1 MPTEQ
6 QNSGGLTV
14 TLIGPDESRRKAV
27 AAALADC
34 NVGAMR
40 EFTSYPTNLEE
51 LPEML
56 AKHYDVILVDLDSD
70 PEYALDVVEAIY
82 GSGAAMVMVYSEK
95 TDRELV
101 VSSMRAGAREFL
113 TLPIQADDLADALS
127 RVSVRSPAAQRGKWT
142 PRKLFVFVGTKGGC
156 GVTTLSSNFAIALA
170 QESGQK
176 TLLIDLGQPL
186 GDAAI
191 NLGIIA
197 QYSVNSALEHFSRL
211 DSSFLASLLTT
222 HASGLSVL
230 AAPGEFSRSQVTQE
244 AIDKLIAVART
255 SFRYVVVDVGSSIEW
270 IDSTVFED
278 ASTVY
283 LITQVGVS
291 ELRNANRMIT
301 RFFPLRGDQLQIVL
315 NRYVAHAL
323 IFDEDHITKALTRP
337 AQWKVPDDWA
347 TARRTRNT
355 ATALAMEDSA
365 ISKVLH
371 QMARTAAGLPASSD
385 KKKIFSFFG

>member
-6 QNSGGLTV
+6 QDSGSITV
-14 TLIGPDESRRKAV
+14 TLIGPDEARRKAV
-27 AAALADC
+27 TAALAEC

-40 EFTSYPTNLEE
+40 EFTSYPSNLEE

-56 AKHYDVILVDLDSD
+56 AKQYDVILVDLDSD
-70 PEYALDVVEAIY
+70 PEYALDVVEAIFAC
-82 GSGAAMVMVYSEK
+82 GQAMVMVYSEQ
-95 TDRELV
+95 TERDVV
-101 VSSMRAGAREFL
+101 VSAMRAGAREFL
-113 TLPIQADDLADALS
+113 TLPMVPTDLADALA
-127 RVSVRSPAAQRGKWT
+127 RVSLRSPAAQRGKWT
-142 PRKLFVFVGTKGGC
+142 PRKLFAFLGTKGGC
-156 GVTTLSSNFAIALA
+156 GVTTLASNFAIALA

-197 QYSVNSALEHFSRL
+197 QYSVMNALEHFARL
-211 DSSFLASLLTT
+211 DASFLASLLTT

-230 AAPGEFSRSQVTQE
+230 AAPGEFSRAEVTKE
-244 AIDKLIAVART
+244 SINKLIAVART
-255 SFRYVVVDVGSSIEW
+255 SFRYVVVDVGSSVEW
-270 IDSTVFED
+270 IDTTLFED
-278 ASTVY
+278 ASAVY
-283 LITQVGVS
+283 LVTQVGVS

-301 RFFPLRGDQLQIVL
+301 RFFPMLGEQLQIVL

-337 AQWKVPDDWA
+337 AQWKIPDDWA